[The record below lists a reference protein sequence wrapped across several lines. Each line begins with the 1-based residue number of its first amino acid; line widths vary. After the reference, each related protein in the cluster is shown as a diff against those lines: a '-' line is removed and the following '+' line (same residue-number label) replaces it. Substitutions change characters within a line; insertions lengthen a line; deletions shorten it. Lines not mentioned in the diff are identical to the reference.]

1 MTRLDI
7 FISIASYK
15 AHGAFIWM
23 SAAPCLNTRRGHAAR
38 AQFHGQMEQHLICLL
53 HATLLLCFYK

>member
-38 AQFHGQMEQHLICLL
+38 AQFHGQME
-53 HATLLLCFYK
+53 ATFDLSITCHFIALFL